1 VPDLKVILFNVEHG
15 LCAFVKSP
23 TGRTL
28 LIDCGKATKFS
39 PIKYIVNN
47 ELSDCADEGKF
58 AFTQFIISHPH
69 GDHLEDIERLK
80 LYAPRILYRQRGY
93 DWEEVKEVNSESG
106 AELVES
112 YKKWQETYDS
122 PAPEVD
128 WGFDLSLRDAL
139 TPEEAK
145 EVNES
150 KMVNNSSVPVII
162 TYNGSEYQEKFF
174 FSGDLEED
182 GWKKLLK
189 RESFKRAIKETD
201 FFITSHHGHSSG
213 YCKEI
218 YEAMGKPIVNIV
230 SARSGDESVEPSYS
244 SPDNAIGKEIG
255 GTKRYMLS
263 TRSDGSICISV
274 NSKGKYSLWFEDF
287 EDNIQ

>member
-1 VPDLKVILFNVEHG
+1 VEHG

-28 LIDCGKATKFS
+28 LIDCGRATKFS
-39 PIKYIVNN
+39 PIKYIVDN
-47 ELSDCADEGKF
+47 ELYDCVDGGKF
-58 AFTQFIISHPH
+58 AFTQFIVSHPH

-80 LYAPRILYRQRGY
+80 LYPPLILYRQRGY
-93 DWEEVKEVNSESG
+93 DWEEVKEINSESG

-112 YKKWQETYDS
+112 YREWQETYNS

-128 WGFDLSLRDAL
+128 WGFDLSFRDAL
-139 TPEEAK
+139 TPAQAK

-162 TYNGSEYQEKFF
+162 TYTGSEHQERFF
-174 FSGDLEED
+174 FAGDLEKD
-182 GWKKLLK
+182 GWKKLLE
-189 RESFKRAIKETD
+189 RESFKNAIKGTD
-201 FFITSHHGHSSG
+201 FFITAHHGHSTG

-244 SPDNAIGKEIG
+244 KPDNAWGKEIEG
-255 GTKRYMLS
+255 ATRYMLS
-263 TRSDGSICISV
+263 TRYDGNICITADSR
-274 NSKGKYSLWFEDF
+274 GKYWLWFEDF
-287 EDNIQ
+287 EDNIE

>member
-1 VPDLKVILFNVEHG
+1 VPDLKVIIFNVEHG

-28 LIDCGKATKFS
+28 LIDCGRAAKFS
-39 PIKYIVNN
+39 PIKYIVDN
-47 ELSDCADEGKF
+47 ELYGCVDEGKF
-58 AFTQFIISHPH
+58 AFTQFIVSHPH
-69 GDHLEDIERLK
+69 ADHLEDIERLK
-80 LYAPRILYRQRGY
+80 LYPPLILYRQRGY

-112 YKKWQETYDS
+112 YQTWQETYNS
-122 PAPEVD
+122 PAPEVN
-128 WGFDLSLRDAL
+128 WGFDLSLTNAL
-139 TPEEAK
+139 TPAEAK
-145 EVNES
+145 ELNES

-162 TYNGSEYQEKFF
+162 TYTGSEYQEKFF

-189 RESFKRAIKETD
+189 RESFKKAIKGTD
-201 FFITSHHGHSSG
+201 FFITAHHGHSSG

-218 YEAMGKPIVNIV
+218 YDAMGKPIVNIV

-244 SPDNAIGKEIG
+244 SPDNAIGKEIE
-255 GTKRYMLS
+255 GTKRYMIS
-263 TRSDGSICISV
+263 TRSDRSICISV
-274 NSKGKYSLWFEDF
+274 NSEGKYSLWFEDF
-287 EDNIQ
+287 LDNIR